1 MVNGYLFNP
10 YGVRACNPIYF
21 GDLNLEIKKGF
32 GTYCQGEKYERNFC
46 LALLYNNCVEL
57 VNLFIV
63 GMCDTPMAGYGEP
76 IVSYKFNRVDMNI
89 PAYGEELEDVEIM
102 KTEVVGAKITYV
114 LGSQGEYV
122 VVYARYATPS
132 PYGYGPTVVDV
143 ARRGIYPTDA
153 VIKRFK
159 VVGPNHAEVL
169 DSWSCSGYGCRDIED
184 VFRKMCASGA
194 STSTLL
200 VLQPSGAEE
209 HKDKEVT
216 SPEATAILTWPHR
229 SYPYLTIF
237 PFSLLL
243 KRRRKKQ

>member
-1 MVNGYLFNP
+1 MVGYLYNP
-10 YGVRACNPIYF
+10 YGVKCIPTYF

-63 GMCDTPMAGYGEP
+63 GMCNIPMAGYGEP
-76 IVSYKFNRVDMNI
+76 IVSYRFNRVDMYI

-153 VIKRFK
+153 VIKRFR
-159 VVGPNHAEVL
+159 VVDPNHAEVL
-169 DSWSCSGYGCRDIED
+169 DSWSCSGYGCRDIENA
-184 VFRKMCASGA
+184 FRKICTNVRDM
-194 STSTLL
+194 
-200 VLQPSGAEE
+200 
-209 HKDKEVT
+209 
-216 SPEATAILTWPHR
+216 
-229 SYPYLTIF
+229 
-237 PFSLLL
+237 
-243 KRRRKKQ
+243 

>member
-1 MVNGYLFNP
+1 MVGYLYNP
-10 YGVRACNPIYF
+10 YGVKCIPTYF

-32 GTYCQGEKYERNFC
+32 GTYCQGETYDRNFC
-46 LALLYNNCVEL
+46 LALLYNNCLEL

-76 IVSYKFNRVDMNI
+76 IVSYRFNRVDMYI
-89 PAYGEELEDVEIM
+89 PAYGEEFEDVEIM

-114 LGSQGEYV
+114 LGRGGGEYV
-122 VVYARYATPS
+122 VVYARYGTPS

-153 VIKRFK
+153 VIKRFR
-159 VVGPNHAEVL
+159 VVDPNHAEVL

-184 VFRKMCASGA
+184 AFRKMCAGGA
-194 STSTLL
+194 STSTSL
-200 VLQPSGAEE
+200 VLPQPSNEE
-209 HKDKEVT
+209 RKDQETT
-216 SPEATAILTWPHR
+216 SPEAPAILTWPHR

-243 KRRRKKQ
+243 KRKRKKQ

>member
-1 MVNGYLFNP
+1 MVGYLYNP
-10 YGVRACNPIYF
+10 YGVKCIPTYF

-32 GTYCQGEKYERNFC
+32 GTYCQGETYEKYFC
-46 LALLYNNCVEL
+46 LTLYENNCLEL

-76 IVSYKFNRVDMNI
+76 IVSYRFNRVDMYI
-89 PAYGEELEDVEIM
+89 PAYGEEFEDVEIM

-122 VVYARYATPS
+122 VVYARYGTPS

-153 VIKRFK
+153 VIKRFR
-159 VVGPNHAEVL
+159 VIDPNHAEVL

-184 VFRKMCASGA
+184 AFRKMCAGGA
-194 STSTLL
+194 STSTSL
-200 VLQPSGAEE
+200 VLPQTNNIEE
-209 HKDKEVT
+209 HKGQETT
-216 SPEATAILTWPHR
+216 SPEAPAILTWPHR

-243 KRRRKKQ
+243 KRKRKKQ